1 MRQKD
6 EHPFVA
12 FYLLCGGVVLFVD
25 CKKYDIKWISIEIT
39 NSLFCVSIEGKT
51 ILSRLVMEIFS
62 NKRIV
67 KL

>member
-25 CKKYDIKWISIEIT
+25 CKKYDIKWISVEIT
-39 NSLFCVSIEGKT
+39 NSLFCNKNDLFCKCNS
-51 ILSRLVMEIFS
+51 SLVGEKGS
-62 NKRIV
+62 K
-67 KL
+67 